1 MLRTLY
7 LKYFD
12 ICSDNMVKELE
23 KGEQKLYLCEACGFE
38 YKDTLKAQQ
47 CEDYCNKHQ
56 SCSTE
61 ITKHAVS
68 KCCQ

>member
-1 MLRTLY
+1 
-7 LKYFD
+7 
-12 ICSDNMVKELE
+12 MVKELE
-23 KGEQKLYLCEACGFE
+23 KEDQTLYLCEACGFG

-61 ITKHAVS
+61 IAKHAVL
-68 KCCQ
+68 KCC

>member
-1 MLRTLY
+1 
-7 LKYFD
+7 
-12 ICSDNMVKELE
+12 MVKELE
-23 KGEQKLYLCEACGFE
+23 KGDQKLYLCEACGFE
-38 YKDTLKAQQ
+38 YIDSKIAQQ

-61 ITKHAVS
+61 IAKHAVS